1 MKHCAALIREY
12 GPAQLHLP
20 STHLPHTHAR
30 SILKK
35 RKKQILEYICTG
47 VDIHRVDFT
56 SPRKKTVL
64 NFGLITP
71 FSGSIFDL
79 KFKNPTKKINF
90 VLESVVPNDVILS
103 NLVKKDFPLRPN
115 GPQPIFQN
123 LSSYGT
129 QQTRMNESSYIR
141 RKNG

>member
-56 SPRKKTVL
+56 SPQACPVRIQNEQILFKK
-64 NFGLITP
+64 
-71 FSGSIFDL
+71 
-79 KFKNPTKKINF
+79 
-90 VLESVVPNDVILS
+90 
-103 NLVKKDFPLRPN
+103 
-115 GPQPIFQN
+115 QH
-123 LSSYGT
+123 
-129 QQTRMNESSYIR
+129 
-141 RKNG
+141 